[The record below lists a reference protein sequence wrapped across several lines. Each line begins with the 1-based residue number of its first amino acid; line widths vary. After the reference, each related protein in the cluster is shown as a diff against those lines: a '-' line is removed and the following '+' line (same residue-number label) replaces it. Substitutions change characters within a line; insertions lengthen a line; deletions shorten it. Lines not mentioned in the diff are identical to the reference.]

1 MKRLVDT
8 ANKRNIT
15 VETKLYELPR
25 QMKDKGITPSITSL
39 RKEENE
45 VKITGTALLQKS
57 GQLRYKFSPGGK
69 YALVILQG
77 KHVKI
82 RSIGATG

>member
-1 MKRLVDT
+1 FHTHPKDKPRLSLHMKRLVDT

-57 GQLRYKFSPGGK
+57 GN
-69 YALVILQG
+69 YATSLALEE
-77 KHVKI
+77 
-82 RSIGATG
+82 STL